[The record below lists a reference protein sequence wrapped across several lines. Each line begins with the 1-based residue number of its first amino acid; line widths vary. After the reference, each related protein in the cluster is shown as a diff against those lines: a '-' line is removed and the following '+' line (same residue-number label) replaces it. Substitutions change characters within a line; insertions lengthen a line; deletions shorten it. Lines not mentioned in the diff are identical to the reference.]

1 MILDDGYS
9 YTIVDL
15 QPFFIDQK
23 YQMFQLRITLISY
36 TNIISSTGKQENYL
50 VGIFLNHINI
60 SQLANNVPIL
70 FQH

>member
-9 YTIVDL
+9 YTIVDT
-15 QPFFIDQK
+15 K
-23 YQMFQLRITLISY
+23 YQMFQLRMTLISY